1 MTDLV
6 ELAAGHPD
14 PDVLTAMTYGFHD
27 YAMDLGGW
35 RAAKRDY
42 TEGDLTLLEFE
53 AIAESY
59 TKL

>member
-1 MTDLV
+1 MTNLV

-14 PDVLTAMTYGFHD
+14 PDVITAKTHGFHD
-27 YAMDLGGW
+27 YAMNLEGW

-42 TEGDLTLLEFE
+42 IEGRITLLEFE

>member
-6 ELAAGHPD
+6 ELVAGHPD
-14 PDVLTAMTYGFHD
+14 PDVLTAMSHGFHD
-27 YAMDLGGW
+27 YAMNLGGL

-42 TEGDLTLLEFE
+42 IEGRITLLEFE